1 MAAALP
7 ERLFSCSGEPFS
19 VEPKMDPI
27 ELPERL
33 FVPGVID
40 GTKKVNCYSNL
51 HWIETIKEVIS
62 DEHLKKLEE
71 SQFRSILQR
80 GIIRPRSSLCITC

>member
-1 MAAALP
+1 MANALP
-7 ERLFSCSGEPFS
+7 EKLLCRGGEPFYA
-19 VEPKMDPI
+19 EPKMDPTQ
-27 ELPERL
+27 LSERL

-40 GTKKVNCYSNL
+40 GPKKVNCYSNL
-51 HWIETIKEVIS
+51 HWIETIKGVIS

-71 SQFRSILQR
+71 SQFRSILQM